1 MPPDPANP
9 FLALYALSD
18 DALLEEAVRLAAN
31 ERESTAALIA
41 AIAEIDA
48 RRLYRQ
54 EGFKSTYTYC
64 RRVLKLSEHAAYDR
78 IAAARKLREF
88 PGILQRLKDGTLTL
102 SNLTLLGPFLES
114 HNCDELLQAA
124 ENRSKQEVE
133 AIVSTLRP
141 KGPTP
146 ELYRLELHISREAW
160 EHLLR
165 LQELLR
171 PSIGDGN
178 PSRIFERAVALLLA
192 NTEARKM
199 AKVEHPHAPQ
209 PPTPGSRHVPADVKR
224 KVSARDEGRCAF
236 VGRTGRCTE
245 TAGLEFHHVKAFAA
259 GGVATVDNIELRCR
273 VHNKYEAE
281 LDFGARAVH
290 RTRPGASP
298 TKGAAKTRAGP

>member
-1 MPPDPANP
+1 
-9 FLALYALSD
+9 
-18 DALLEEAVRLAAN
+18 
-31 ERESTAALIA
+31 LIA

-48 RRLYRQ
+48 RQSYRQ
-54 EGFKSTYTYC
+54 EGCKSTYTYC
-64 RRVLKLSEHAAYDR
+64 RQVLKLSEHAAYDR
-78 IAAARKLREF
+78 IAAARKVREF
-88 PGILQRLKDGTLTL
+88 PAILQRLEDGTLTL
-102 SNLTLLGPFLES
+102 ANLTLLAPFLQS
-114 HNCDELLQAA
+114 HNCDELLRAA
-124 ENRSKQEVE
+124 EYKSKQEVE
-133 AIVSTLRP
+133 AIVSALRP
-141 KGPTP
+141 KGPIP

-178 PSRIFERAVALLLA
+178 PSRIFERALALLLA

-199 AKVEHPHAPQ
+199 AKVEHPQPPK

-236 VGRTGRCTE
+236 VGRAGRCTE
-245 TAGLEFHHVKAFAA
+245 TAGLEFHHIKAFAA
-259 GGVATVDNIELRCR
+259 GGLSTVDNIELRCR
-273 VHNKYEAE
+273 THNQYEAE
-281 LDFGARAVH
+281 LDFGARAIH